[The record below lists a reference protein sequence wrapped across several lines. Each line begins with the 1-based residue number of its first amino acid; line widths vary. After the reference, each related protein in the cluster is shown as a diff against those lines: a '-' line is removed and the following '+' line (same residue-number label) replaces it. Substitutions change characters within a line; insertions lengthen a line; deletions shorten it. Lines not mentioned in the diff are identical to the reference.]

1 LRHTSFRKLY
11 IAWVCACLCMF
22 MSDVASAWLMTSLT
36 TSPILVALVQSA
48 ATLPIFL
55 FGLPSG
61 ALADILDR
69 RRLLIFTQV
78 WGVAVAAMLFSTA
91 ITASLN
97 PAFLLVLVFANG
109 IVLAIRWPAFSA
121 TIPELVPLREVPL
134 ASALSGVANNGSRI
148 VGPLLAGVI
157 IATYGPAWAFALTA
171 TLSAIAA
178 TLLFAWPYRRKPSAL
193 PSERISGAMRVG
205 VQHVRQSPRVRM
217 VMARVVC
224 FFFNSIAVMALLPLV
239 AKELVQAPSGHGGA
253 QTFSLLLA
261 MMGAGAVTVAMAMPA
276 INRRFTRD
284 VRYRTGT
291 IVFAAATVVVA
302 LSPWRGLAFIA
313 LYFAGAAWLFT
324 ANTLMVAG
332 TLSLPDWVRARGLSI
347 IQMSM
352 MGATASGAAIWGWV
366 ASHGSVRIALLASA
380 LGGPLGLLITRR
392 TVLGKDAPEELTP
405 AGNWTHPE
413 LATPI
418 DPDEGP
424 VLVMVEYQ
432 IDPAKTDEFVALMRE
447 SRRVWLAHGLLE
459 WQLFSDVSREGRHV
473 EHMVDESWAAYLRR
487 NERIA
492 ASYLPLRERKRAM
505 HIGPDAPVV
514 SRYIARH

>member
-1 LRHTSFRKLY
+1 
-11 IAWVCACLCMF
+11 MF

-36 TSPILVALVQSA
+36 ASPVLIALVQSA

-78 WGVAVAAMLFSTA
+78 WAVAVAAMLFGTA
-91 ITASLN
+91 VSGALN

-109 IVLAIRWPAFSA
+109 LVLAVRWPAFSA
-121 TIPELVPLREVPL
+121 TIPELVPMREVPL

-148 VGPLLAGVI
+148 VGPLVAGVI
-157 IATYGPAWAFALTA
+157 IATFGPAWAFACTA
-171 TLSAIAA
+171 TLSAVAA
-178 TLLFAWPYRRKPSAL
+178 ALLFAWPYRRKPSAL
-193 PSERISGAMRVG
+193 PDERMSGAMRVG

-239 AKELVQAPSGHGGA
+239 AKELMQASAGHGGA

-261 MMGAGAVTVAMAMPA
+261 MMGAGAITVAIAMPA

-284 VRYRTGT
+284 VRYRGGT
-291 IVFAAATVVVA
+291 IIFAVATVVIA
-302 LSPWRGLAFIA
+302 LSPWQWLALIA
-313 LYFAGAAWLFT
+313 LYFGGAAWLFT

-352 MGATASGAAIWGWV
+352 MGATASGAAIWGFV
-366 ASHGSVRIALLASA
+366 ASHYGVRTALLAA
-380 LGGPLGLLITRR
+380 AVGGPLALLLTRR
-392 TVLGKDAPEELTP
+392 TALGKDAPEELTP

-413 LATPI
+413 LAAPI

-424 VLVMVEYQ
+424 VLVMVEYR
-432 IDPAKTDEFVALMRE
+432 IDPARTEEFVALMRE

-459 WQLFSDVSREGRHV
+459 WHLFSDISREGRHV

-492 ASYLPLRERKRAM
+492 TSYLRLRERKRAM
-505 HIGPDAPVV
+505 HVGPEAPVV